1 MKKNKSVIAI
11 ILWLIL
17 VIAMIVNRTSI
28 KKYGLNVSIFVDKN
42 QYVAGEDIKAT
53 IKLDKKIL
61 TASYYLKYDSAKIEF
76 KEKNDPEKGSLSIK
90 DYPNDNLVRAFYLDM
105 ENSDSMGTDEMTFT
119 FTAKEDINS
128 IPELKLDNT
137 TMTIQGQSDPYKNAD
152 IGGIDALPKNESEKN
167 KTSKNSGDTAF
178 YIMLGLSIVITI
190 YIVLDILRSKKCIKK
205 NNKK

>member
-1 MKKNKSVIAI
+1 MI
-11 ILWLIL
+11 I
-17 VIAMIVNRTSI
+17 NRTSI

-53 IKLDKKIL
+53 IKLDKKVL

-76 KEKNDPEKGSLSIK
+76 KEKSNPEKGSLSVK
-90 DYPNDNLVRAFYLDM
+90 DYPNDNLVRAIYLDM
-105 ENSDSMGTDEMTFT
+105 DNSDSMGTDEMTFV

-137 TMTIQGQSDPYKNAD
+137 TMTIQGQSDPYKNVS

-178 YIMLGLSIVITI
+178 YIMLVLLIKITI
-190 YIVLDILRSKKCIKK
+190 YIIITIL
-205 NNKK
+205 NNKKNRKK